1 MTWFNNTVVNKSNG
15 ISFNVFQSELVFN
28 KSWNASLVGA
38 NTVNGPGPCNVVI
51 KSALI
56 NAAARELKPLA
67 TATSTTL

>member
-1 MTWFNNTVVNKSNG
+1 M
-15 ISFNVFQSELVFN
+15 IPASFPAPSITSAMFPFV
-28 KSWNASLVGA
+28 
-38 NTVNGPGPCNVVI
+38 PGPCNVVI